1 MVAEMQVLAKF
12 RARCAYE
19 RTNPERK
26 AKMNKSMVRQV
37 YKEMICAFM
46 RHPEVWHEWAMW
58 ELLTTEDASAT
69 AISVAN
75 TNKDTTQGT
84 DKSSSQTSSE
94 KNSNIANCIQV
105 FELARK
111 HIPDCA
117 LLTISQAE
125 VLEAHGKN
133 PKGAMKILN
142 HFVSNIFPCAIGYV
156 TLQKMVRR
164 YDGMVASRKVFSRAR
179 RYLTENIGDK
189 NDHENGE
196 TNNSS
201 TNASSNPAPGQS
213 ASTNATSSLDN
224 KPAMVKSRLDT
235 ISTQEKNVTHVKH
248 SALTGTS
255 AGNTTESS
263 KKRENKQIVKR
274 GVMTWHIYACHA
286 MIEHRLNSLPLVAAR
301 IYELGLRKHHSF
313 LATPAYVLQ
322 YADLLWEL
330 NEVENL
336 RALLSRAIA
345 ACEENKEVT
354 SSTCGTE
361 KLWDAMLKLEC
372 TKGNNLERI
381 RKIEASRRQALFDNF
396 DLDFTADSVS
406 QKSSDYAGISAQD
419 AQNHKTL
426 MESLIRMD
434 GYETASLIGNGLGRM
449 LDRFELMGAFGE
461 GTVSSQYLLSSPPS
475 FASIT
480 QSSSIHDAAATG
492 GGGPSDLS
500 FAKRVHHLYF
510 QHHLM
515 TTASSVAKSAG
526 GGISSTNATTGITP
540 NTLLDRSRAARERMQ
555 MQQQQNQHS
564 AILAKMNAPEWLT
577 PLISMLPPPPRFQ
590 RGGIPIL
597 QKPPPHL
604 VEMALAFL
612 KSTPLPERPQDEGNV
627 QGWNGIGTMNGNK
640 RKLNNYYSSDEEGD
654 KCSSN
659 SGYGNQFRMRQRARQ
674 LQSHEQNLAQKDVE
688 NSGEDIQ

>member
-1 MVAEMQVLAKF
+1 
-12 RARCAYE
+12 
-19 RTNPERK
+19 
-26 AKMNKSMVRQV
+26 MVRQV
-37 YKEMICAFM
+37 YKEMIYAFM

-69 AISVAN
+69 AIPVAN
-75 TNKDTTQGT
+75 SNKDSTEGT
-84 DKSSSQTSSE
+84 DKSSSQAGPE

-125 VLEAHGKN
+125 VLEDHGKN
-133 PKGAMKILN
+133 PKGAMKILH

-164 YDGMVASRKVFSRAR
+164 YDGIVASRKVFSRAR
-179 RYLTENIGDK
+179 RYLTENIEDK
-189 NDHENGE
+189 KDDENRE

-201 TNASSNPAPGQS
+201 MNASSNPAPGKNS
-213 ASTNATSSLDN
+213 STNPTSSLDN
-224 KPAMVKSRLDT
+224 IPTMVKSRLDT
-235 ISTQEKNVTHVKH
+235 ISTGEKNGTQMKH
-248 SALTGTS
+248 SASTI
-255 AGNTTESS
+255 NTTESS
-263 KKRENKQIVKR
+263 TKRENQQTVKR

-345 ACEENKEVT
+345 ACDENKEVT
-354 SSTCGTE
+354 SSTYGTK

-396 DLDFTADSVS
+396 DLDFTADLVS
-406 QKSSDYAGISAQD
+406 QKSSDLAGISAQD

-426 MESLIRMD
+426 IESLIRTD
-434 GYETASLIGNGLGRM
+434 GYENASLIGNGLGRM

-475 FASIT
+475 FGSIT
-480 QSSSIHDAAATG
+480 QSSSMHDAAATG

-510 QHHLM
+510 QHHIM
-515 TTASSVAKSAG
+515 TTASSNANSAG
-526 GGISSTNATTGITP
+526 GGTSSANATTGVTP

-564 AILAKMNAPEWLT
+564 AILAKMNAPEWLK

-590 RGGIPIL
+590 RGGMPIL

-612 KSTPLPERPQDEGNV
+612 KSTPLPERPKDEGTV
-627 QGWNGIGTMNGNK
+627 QILNGIGTNGNK
-640 RKLNNYYSSDEEGD
+640 RKANYYYSSDEEGD
-654 KCSSN
+654 KSSSN

-674 LQSHEQNLAQKDVE
+674 LQSNELSLAQNDVE
-688 NSGEDIQ
+688 HNGEDMQ